1 MTRSSVL
8 RRVGEALIAARY
20 ELNTA
25 DSAAGDGDLGNTAAT
40 IGETLIALAP
50 NVEGLDV
57 VPALRR
63 IGMEIG
69 SRAPST
75 FGTLISIGLVGA
87 ARSLAA
93 GEGPD
98 AEPTGSEDAPR
109 FARAVEAAI

>member
-8 RRVGEALIAARY
+8 RRVGEALIAARD

-50 NVEGLDV
+50 DVEGLDA

-63 IGMEIG
+63 IGTEIG

-87 ARSLAA
+87 ARSLSEQA
-93 GEGPD
+93 PD
-98 AEPTGSEDAPR
+98 AEPTAAEEAAR
-109 FARAVEAAI
+109 FARA